1 MCSRSFN
8 TTHNVVYNKRLL
20 KNIQITP
27 AAPTLYVRTYAIPP
41 ALDAITH
48 PTIKG
53 HKITITKKSIM
64 SNRNE
69 SAAEFV
75 ATVRKDHLV
84 MMEWYNRCPDQDDDD
99 HPTGTNNSTVSSSLR
114 QLREKYGSVY
124 PESWKQVL
132 NWNGWKDTRKVYLQ
146 YIQEQ
151 ESSSSSS
158 LLLETTAATGTG
170 TEVEQQQQ
178 QAASVTTTLTST
190 TLPNSKPKRKSRWG
204 NATTTESVN
213 TTANDS
219 ETTTPTDA
227 MPKRGR
233 WGIASTSMD
242 AATTTTTH
250 HHPPNE
256 ELEQLRVQLRGLNYK
271 IENVLEEAAR
281 VDALPHGDRERSVSP
296 PPSYVY
302 CGRNI
307 YICVCVCM
315 SKQ

>member
-1 MCSRSFN
+1 
-8 TTHNVVYNKRLL
+8 
-20 KNIQITP
+20 
-27 AAPTLYVRTYAIPP
+27 
-41 ALDAITH
+41 
-48 PTIKG
+48 
-53 HKITITKKSIM
+53 M

-84 MMEWYNRCPDQDDDD
+84 MMEWYNRCCPDQDDD

-151 ESSSSSS
+151 ESTSSS
-158 LLLETTAATGTG
+158 LLLETTAATGTC
-170 TEVEQQQQ
+170 TESGQQQQ
-178 QAASVTTTLTST
+178 QQQQPASVTTTTTST

-219 ETTTPTDA
+219 ETTTTTPTDA
-227 MPKRGR
+227 MQKRGR
-233 WGIASTSMD
+233 WGIASTSTD
-242 AATTTTTH
+242 AATTTTTTH
-250 HHPPNE
+250 PNE

-281 VDALPHGDRERSVSP
+281 VDALSHDDRERSVSP

-307 YICVCVCM
+307 YIYMCVCLYVK
-315 SKQ
+315 KQ

>member
-1 MCSRSFN
+1 
-8 TTHNVVYNKRLL
+8 
-20 KNIQITP
+20 
-27 AAPTLYVRTYAIPP
+27 
-41 ALDAITH
+41 
-48 PTIKG
+48 
-53 HKITITKKSIM
+53 M

-84 MMEWYNRCPDQDDDD
+84 MMEWYNNNRSPHQDDDD

-114 QLREKYGSVY
+114 KLREKYGTVY

-151 ESSSSSS
+151 ESSSSS
-158 LLLETTAATGTG
+158 LLLETTAATGTS
-170 TEVEQQQQ
+170 TESGQQQQ
-178 QAASVTTTLTST
+178 QQPESVTTTTST

-219 ETTTPTDA
+219 AVLATTTPTDA
-227 MPKRGR
+227 MQKRGR
-233 WGIASTSMD
+233 WGIASTSTD
-242 AATTTTTH
+242 AATTTH
-250 HHPPNE
+250 PNE

-281 VDALPHGDRERSVSP
+281 VDALPHDDRERSVSP

-307 YICVCVCM
+307 YIYMCVCLYVK
-315 SKQ
+315 KQ